1 MPTKKD
7 GPPQTRLAFS
17 HCVVHRLAHPLR
29 LCNGWRPVSTPALLP
44 MRNL

>member
-17 HCVVHRLAHPLR
+17 HCMATVDHPLR
-29 LCNGWRPVSTPALLP
+29 LCNTWRPVSTPALLP